1 MNNPISFFDENGEEP
16 NQVQAASP
24 EEIATVV
31 KNNRNPD
38 VTNLSFILLTYK
50 DAFYGDPAQPRYV
63 FSKKGENWIDMKHF
77 FLMAGVD
84 RSLQE
89 HGVPNGFSR
98 GATNILGYAIEYYQ
112 EWNDDKSAFSG
123 EDLFSNQKG
132 IEFNSYLDNYIDEEG
147 NLTKSLDTILLEYF
161 EILECVYPTDDA
173 TNYYTLPYG
182 DPNGGN

>member
-1 MNNPISFFDENGEEP
+1 MNNPVSLADENGKEP

-77 FLMAGVD
+77 FFDGW
-84 RSLQE
+84 S
-89 HGVPNGFSR
+89 
-98 GATNILGYAIEYYQ
+98 
-112 EWNDDKSAFSG
+112 
-123 EDLFSNQKG
+123 
-132 IEFNSYLDNYIDEEG
+132 
-147 NLTKSLDTILLEYF
+147 
-161 EILECVYPTDDA
+161 
-173 TNYYTLPYG
+173 
-182 DPNGGN
+182 